1 MTVLYLS
8 LRTESNT
15 EMAEIPLEIIQ
26 HIFLADKTGLKIE
39 DDRDS
44 AKKTS

>member
-8 LRTESNT
+8 LRAESNT
-15 EMAEIPLEIIQ
+15 ETANIPLEIIQ
-26 HIFLADKTGLKIE
+26 DIFLADKTGLKVE
-39 DDRDS
+39 NDRDS